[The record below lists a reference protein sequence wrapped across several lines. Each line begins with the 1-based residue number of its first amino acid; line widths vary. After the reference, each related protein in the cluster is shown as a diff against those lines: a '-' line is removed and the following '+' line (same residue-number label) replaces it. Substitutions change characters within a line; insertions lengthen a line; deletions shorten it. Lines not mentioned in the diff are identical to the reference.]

1 MKYRDNIGKIYILEK
16 ERIAHGGEGNIYA
29 IIGVDT
35 IVAILVKRLD
45 YVSK

>member
-1 MKYRDNIGKIYILEK
+1 MKYRDNIGKIYNLEK

-29 IIGVDT
+29 IIGDDT